1 MEPVSA
7 GLVTRRRLS
16 FVTAD
21 VFTSRPLT
29 GNPLAVFLEA
39 KGLSAAEMQAVA
51 REMNLSET
59 VFVFP
64 PENAAHT
71 RKLRIFTPGGELPFA
86 GHPTLGTA
94 HVLCATGRLPLTGES
109 VDIVFEEG
117 VGPVRVTVS
126 LKEGLPVRTQLH
138 ATHLPQP
145 GPTPPSREAVARVLS
160 LRPEEVLD
168 GEDRLEAWSCGVPFV
183 FVPLRDPKA
192 LEQARLD
199 LGQWQAHVASYWAPH
214 LYLFVRK
221 GDAAVEARMFAPAM
235 GIIEDPATGAA
246 VAALAGYLGARR
258 PEGGLRVTVH
268 QGHAMGR
275 PSTLFVEADR
285 GPGGLSAV
293 RVAGES
299 VVVSEGS
306 FWV

>member
-7 GLVTRRRLS
+7 GPMTRRRLS

-29 GNPLAVFLEA
+29 GNPLAVFPEA

-94 HVLCATGRLPLTGES
+94 HVLCATGRVPLAGEA
-109 VDIVFEEG
+109 VEIVFEEG

-126 LKEGLPVRTQLH
+126 VKDGAPVRTQLH
-138 ATHLPQP
+138 AARLPEP
-145 GPTPPSREAVARVLS
+145 GPTPPPREAVAKALS
-160 LRPEEVLD
+160 LRPEDILD

-183 FVPLRDPKA
+183 FVPLRNARA

-199 LGQWQAHVASYWAPH
+199 LGQWQAHVASFWAPH
-214 LYLFVRK
+214 LFLFVREDD
-221 GDAAVEARMFAPAM
+221 GSLGARMFAPAM
-235 GIIEDPATGAA
+235 GIVEDPATGAA
-246 VAALAGYLGARR
+246 GAALAGYLGARVK
-258 PEGGLRVTVH
+258 EGGLRVMVR

-285 GPGGLSAV
+285 GPDGLSAV